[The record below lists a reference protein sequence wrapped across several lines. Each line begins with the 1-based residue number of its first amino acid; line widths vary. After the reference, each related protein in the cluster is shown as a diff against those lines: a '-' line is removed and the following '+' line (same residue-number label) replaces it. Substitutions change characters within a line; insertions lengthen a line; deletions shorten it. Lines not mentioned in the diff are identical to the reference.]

1 MMLLNNLSLGIC
13 MQVIYWLSWSV
24 WPVIGAIET
33 KRQHQYAKMHQKDNP
48 VNVIIILA
56 DDLGYGDT
64 SVYPFM
70 GSGIY
75 TPQLEKMAA
84 RGTIMTNFHSAAPV
98 CTPTRVSI
106 LTGMFPWRLGVKG
119 VYEYGEKGK
128 SNRDDWLAHIPTI
141 AMAFRDAGYVTG
153 HSGKWHAG
161 GMRNDDWEMR
171 VLPDLGSESLP
182 GSRRCPHPGP
192 NQQGFDEYVSVL
204 DGPGSQ
210 RQGLYQVN
218 AVLYS
223 QGCEILLRNDSHIGK
238 LGEDTSQKEYLFDC
252 EVRHAIRMIKYSI
265 SVQRPFFINLWFHGK
280 YCSLHYLRSS
290 SSQTFYFS
298 SSWTLGV
305 YRRLQTFL

>member
-1 MMLLNNLSLGIC
+1 MKYTSLGVFYVLYVIFLIQMSPFLIDARGIHDHDKHQKHPNVHLKLNN
-13 MQVIYWLSWSV
+13 
-24 WPVIGAIET
+24 
-33 KRQHQYAKMHQKDNP
+33 KP

-56 DDLGYGDT
+56 DDMGYGDS

-75 TPQLEKMAA
+75 TPQLEKMAS

-119 VYEYGEKGK
+119 VYEYGDKK
-128 SNRDDWLAHIPTI
+128 HNRDDWLAQVPTI
-141 AMAFRDAGYVTG
+141 AMAFRDAGYITG

-171 VLPDLGSESLP
+171 LQPDYGNESIP

-192 NQQGFDEYVSVL
+192 NQQGFNDYVSVL

-218 AVLYS
+218 SVLYS
-223 QGCEILLRNDSHIGK
+223 RGCEILLRNDTLIGK
-238 LGEDTSQKEYLFDC
+238 SGGDNKKEYLFDC
-252 EVRHAIRMIKYSI
+252 EVRHAIRIMKHSL
-265 SVQRPFFINLWFHGK
+265 SVKKPFFINLWFHGE
-280 YCSLHYLRSS
+280 
-290 SSQTFYFS
+290 TFISYIY
-298 SSWTLGV
+298 TDTV
-305 YRRLQTFL
+305 